1 MRKCVQKRSALLK
14 KGLGYIGNSVI
25 SLWEKI
31 DLRARL
37 CLVHYAFHNSVSLTR
52 LQLPV
57 LNSSLLYQA
66 SLPYVKFSDC
76 CHSAH
81 ELG

>member
-1 MRKCVQKRSALLK
+1 MRSKAFDTSKV
-14 KGLGYIGNSVI
+14 GLGYIGNSAI
-25 SLWEKI
+25 SLLKKN
-31 DLRARL
+31 DTNLRAWL
-37 CLVHYAFHNSVSLTR
+37 CSEYYALHNSVSLTM

-57 LNSSLLYQA
+57 LNSRLPYQA